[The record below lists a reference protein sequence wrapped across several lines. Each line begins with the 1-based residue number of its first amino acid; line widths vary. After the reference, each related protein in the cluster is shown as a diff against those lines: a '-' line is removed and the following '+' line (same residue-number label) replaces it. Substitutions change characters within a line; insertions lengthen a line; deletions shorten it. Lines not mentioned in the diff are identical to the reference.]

1 MIGIVIATHGEF
13 GKELLATLQMILGA
27 AEGVQAVS
35 LSPSDSSEAY
45 KGKVEAALA
54 KVDPKGKGSLLL
66 VDMMGGTPFNV
77 GVLVAQ
83 TRKLQIVTGVNLPML
98 IKAATGREGVEL
110 EKLAEETQQVTRES
124 ILTTVETFK
133 KKA

>member
-1 MIGIVIATHGEF
+1 
-13 GKELLATLQMILGA
+13 MILGA
-27 AEGVQAVS
+27 VEGAQAVS
-35 LSPSDSSEAY
+35 LSPADSSEAY
-45 KGKVEAALA
+45 KAKLEETLG

-98 IKAATGREGVEL
+98 IKAATTREGAEL
-110 EKLAEETQQVTRES
+110 EKLALETQKVTQES
-124 ILTTVETFK
+124 ILTTVEMFK